1 MNNAWGK
8 GAPASLWGKRATPL
22 AVAIGLAFA
31 APLTA
36 SAASAA
42 AAYHIPAGELDGAL
56 NAFAARA
63 GIALSMDGT
72 LTAGKRSPGL
82 SGSYGVDDGLN
93 ALLAGSGLQAI
104 ALGNNGYTLAKRP
117 QPQPQKEEDI
127 TVVGDWLAEGRQVDV
142 FDHPGARDVVRREE
156 FAKTGTTA
164 VREALNR
171 VP

>member
-8 GAPASLWGKRATPL
+8 VAPASLWGKRATPL
-22 AVAIGLAFA
+22 AVAIGLVFA

-63 GIALSMDGT
+63 GIALSVDGT

-82 SGSYGVDDGLN
+82 SGSYGVDDGL
-93 ALLAGSGLQAI
+93 
-104 ALGNNGYTLAKRP
+104 
-117 QPQPQKEEDI
+117 
-127 TVVGDWLAEGRQVDV
+127 
-142 FDHPGARDVVRREE
+142 
-156 FAKTGTTA
+156 
-164 VREALNR
+164 
-171 VP
+171 

>member
-42 AAYHIPAGELDGAL
+42 TTYHIPAGELDGAL

-63 GIALSMDGT
+63 GIALSVDGT

-82 SGSYGVDDGLN
+82 SGNYGVDDGLN
-93 ALLAGSGLQAI
+93 ALLAGSGLQAK
-104 ALGNNGYTLAKRP
+104 ALGNHGY
-117 QPQPQKEEDI
+117 
-127 TVVGDWLAEGRQVDV
+127 
-142 FDHPGARDVVRREE
+142 
-156 FAKTGTTA
+156 
-164 VREALNR
+164 
-171 VP
+171 